1 MVAAENLK
9 EKFARLQEQNQFLR
23 DKRISLETEIKTLDT
38 DYQKKL
44 QELLELTGTSSYQE
58 ALAFC
63 QKKRKEIEEE
73 TERLDKEL
81 EQYLNSQTVSQD
93 TVNADG

>member
-1 MVAAENLK
+1 MVAVENLK

-23 DKRISLETEIKTLDT
+23 DKRISLETEIKTLDA

-58 ALAFC
+58 AVAFC
-63 QKKRKEIEEE
+63 QRKRKEIEEE

-81 EQYLNSQTVSQD
+81 EQYLNPQA
-93 TVNADG
+93 VNSDGTS

>member
-1 MVAAENLK
+1 MVAVENLK

-23 DKRISLETEIKTLDT
+23 DKRISLETEIKTLDA

-58 ALAFC
+58 AVAFC

-81 EQYLNSQTVSQD
+81 EQYLNPQA
-93 TVNADG
+93 VNSDGTS

>member
-1 MVAAENLK
+1 MVAVENLK

-23 DKRISLETEIKTLDT
+23 DKRISLETEIKTLDA

-44 QELLELTGTSSYQE
+44 QELLELTGTSSYEE
-58 ALAFC
+58 AVAFC

-81 EQYLNSQTVSQD
+81 EQYLNPQA
-93 TVNADG
+93 VNSNGTS

>member
-1 MVAAENLK
+1 MVSAENLK

-23 DKRISLETEIKTLDT
+23 DKRISLETEIKTLDA

-58 ALAFC
+58 AVAFC

-81 EQYLNSQTVSQD
+81 EQYLNPPA
-93 TVNADG
+93 VNSDGTS

>member
-1 MVAAENLK
+1 MVAVENLK

-23 DKRISLETEIKTLDT
+23 DKRISLETEIKTLDA

-58 ALAFC
+58 AVAFC

-81 EQYLNSQTVSQD
+81 EQYLNPQAVHS
-93 TVNADG
+93 DGTS

>member
-1 MVAAENLK
+1 MVSAENLK

-23 DKRISLETEIKTLDT
+23 DKRISLETEIKTLDA

-58 ALAFC
+58 AVAFC
-63 QKKRKEIEEE
+63 QRKRKEIEEE

-81 EQYLNSQTVSQD
+81 EQYLNPPA
-93 TVNADG
+93 VNSDGTS

>member
-1 MVAAENLK
+1 MVSAENLK

-23 DKRISLETEIKTLDT
+23 DKRISLETEIKTLDA

-58 ALAFC
+58 AVAFC
-63 QKKRKEIEEE
+63 RKKRKEIEEE

-81 EQYLNSQTVSQD
+81 EQYLNSPA
-93 TVNADG
+93 VNSDGTS